1 MITKFLAKKSNKK
14 GFTLVE
20 LLLVL
25 AIISILSGTI
35 LITVSSH
42 KKRAEEA
49 KMQAQLAGAISDVIL
64 CRSDDGVV
72 ATPHGTA
79 GSINICSLGGAY
91 GKWPATGGTTGFG
104 NYASGA
110 ASTFADGTWFV
121 SVDDTTAM
129 ICCNSGSN
137 QCHHLSTGST
147 CDKDTP

>member
-49 KMQAQLAGAISDVIL
+49 KMQAQLAGAISDVVL
-64 CRSDDGVV
+64 CRSDEGNVNE
-72 ATPHGTA
+72 PNGTA
-79 GSINICSLGGAY
+79 GGENICSLGGAY
-91 GKWPATGGTTGFG
+91 GQWPATAVTTGFG
-104 NYASGA
+104 NYVSDATFEDGA
-110 ASTFADGTWFV
+110 WFVYTDDGT
-121 SVDDTTAM
+121 AR

-137 QCHHLSTGST
+137 QCHHLNAGTACT
-147 CDKDTP
+147 AIAP